1 MVAVKRQ
8 RPDDE
13 KLRELIIYV
22 SMLSAQDP
30 KFGATKLNKL
40 LFYSDFL
47 AYQRFG
53 MAITGQEYQALPQ
66 GPAPKRLKP
75 VMEKIKRAGDL
86 KEERRKSGRF
96 QQIRPVSIRTADLSK
111 FSGPEVDLVR
121 DVVLRLWNLNATQIS
136 NESHLFLGWQL
147 GIQGE
152 TIPYST
158 VLIGNRKPT
167 DAERSKGRALQK
179 LAKEVLADGHLS
191 LADNRKNA
199 PVR

>member
-1 MVAVKRQ
+1 MRSCK
-8 RPDDE
+8 
-13 KLRELIIYV
+13 ELIIYV
-22 SMLSAQDP
+22 STLSAQDP
-30 KFGATKLNKL
+30 NFGATKLNKL
-40 LFYSDFL
+40 LFYTDFL

-53 MAITGQEYQALPQ
+53 TAITGQEYQALPQ
-66 GPAPKRLKP
+66 GPVPKRLKP
-75 VMEKIKRAGDL
+75 VVEKMKRAGDL

-121 DVVLRLWNLNATQIS
+121 DVVERFWNLNATQIS

-167 DAERSKGRALQK
+167 DAERRKGRALQK
-179 LAKEVLADGHLS
+179 LAKEALAGGHQ
-191 LADNRKNA
+191 
-199 PVR
+199 